1 MANPKHVEQWKHN
14 REFLGVIPAAYPDW
28 IVTAAFYVSL
38 HAVDALLE
46 HDQVTRVN
54 SHDSRNN
61 VLMQTRRYQQIW
73 KHYQPLHDLSRRIR
87 YLAEPEK
94 WVPVEQIPAQVL
106 GRYLYPLE
114 NSVQKL
120 MGAELNLQGIVLRA

>member
-1 MANPKHVEQWKHN
+1 M
-14 REFLGVIPAAYPDW
+14 
-28 IVTAAFYVSL
+28 
-38 HAVDALLE
+38 
-46 HDQVTRVN
+46 TRVN

-87 YLAEPEK
+87 YLAEPAV

-106 GRYLYPLE
+106 GRYMYPLE

-120 MGAELNLQGIVLRA
+120 MGVQLNLAAVELKAGR